1 MGLFFRKGKEK
12 YVKKLVLVFMGL
24 LSLAFFANG
33 VLGQDGKGPR
43 MTVVERE
50 FDFKEVKEG
59 AVLEHT
65 FKILNKGNE
74 PLKIISV
81 KPG

>member
-1 MGLFFRKGKEK
+1 M
-12 YVKKLVLVFMGL
+12 KKLFLIFIGTLAV
-24 LSLAFFANG
+24 AFFGGMA
-33 VLGQDGKGPR
+33 LAQDNKGPR
-43 MTVVERE
+43 MTVEGRE

-59 AVLEHT
+59 TVLEHT
-65 FKILNKGNE
+65 FKIFNKGNE

>member
-1 MGLFFRKGKEK
+1 M
-12 YVKKLVLVFMGL
+12 KKLFLIFIGT
-24 LSLAFFANG
+24 LSVALFGGMALA
-33 VLGQDGKGPR
+33 QDNKGPR
-43 MTVVERE
+43 MTVEGRE

-59 AVLEHT
+59 TVLEHT
-65 FKILNKGNE
+65 FKIFNNGNE

>member
-1 MGLFFRKGKEK
+1 M
-12 YVKKLVLVFMGL
+12 KKPVLVFVGL
-24 LSLAFFANG
+24 LFSAFFGNV
-33 VLGQDGKGPR
+33 VLGQDGKGPG

-65 FKILNKGNE
+65 FKVLNKGDK

>member
-1 MGLFFRKGKEK
+1 M
-12 YVKKLVLVFMGL
+12 VLCCGMTF
-24 LSLAFFANG
+24 
-33 VLGQDGKGPR
+33 GQVNKGPK
-43 MTVVERE
+43 MVVEGRE

-59 AVLEHT
+59 TVLEHT
-65 FKILNKGNE
+65 FKIFNKGNE

>member
-1 MGLFFRKGKEK
+1 M
-12 YVKKLVLVFMGL
+12 KKLFLIFLGI
-24 LSLAFFANG
+24 LSVALWGSTAP
-33 VLGQDGKGPR
+33 GQEDGKGPG
-43 MTVVERE
+43 MTIKKSE

-59 AVLEHT
+59 TVLEHT

-74 PLKIISV
+74 TLKIISV